1 MKNIRTDLMQSSA
14 TASRCVPQACAGM
27 DREARMGDPAAAGDN
42 GGTVDMRAARK
53 RCAMSGASAAIAA
66 GVAVT
71 LLCIAAATADDPAGR
86 VVALISQG
94 KHAEARSALDLLL
107 TRNPDAARL
116 RLMDGI
122 LRAREGN
129 TAEAIAVFER
139 LRNDRPDM
147 FEPLNN
153 LAVLYARQGRLE
165 AAREA
170 LADALERRPDA
181 AAYANLGDVYS
192 HLAKRAYARARELG
206 NAAVSG
212 PATALAQPGPP
223 PLAMPVEEPS
233 PRPAAAP
240 PSRSTG
246 TNEGPLALVA
256 GDPGDATSAPSG
268 KPAAPSA
275 SGRRCL
281 RADRFKDRAAATRSA
296 EWLQKH
302 GAELLEIR
310 HERRR
315 VEKNYRVYLP
325 AGANARQTA
334 ATVKELRGRG
344 LRDVAIVARGPMAGR
359 ISLGLYNSAD
369 NAKRRVGQLKKLGY
383 AAKSAANTAMLD
395 EYAVRARIG
404 GDRSAFDS
412 AWKARF
418 PENPVRHMDC
428 Q

>member
-1 MKNIRTDLMQSSA
+1 
-14 TASRCVPQACAGM
+14 
-27 DREARMGDPAAAGDN
+27 
-42 GGTVDMRAARK
+42 
-53 RCAMSGASAAIAA
+53 MSGASAAIAA

-71 LLCIAAATADDPAGR
+71 LFCMVAAAADNPAGR
-86 VVALISQG
+86 VVSLISQG
-94 KHAEARSALDLLL
+94 KHAEARRALDPLLR
-107 TRNPDAARL
+107 RNPNAVRL

-122 LRAREGN
+122 LHAREGN

-181 AAYANLGDVYS
+181 AAYANLGDIYS
-192 HLAKRAYARARELG
+192 HLAERAYARARELG
-206 NAAVSG
+206 KDAVSG
-212 PATALAQPGPP
+212 SGMAPGQPGSA
-223 PLAMPVEEPS
+223 PLPAPVEGPS

-240 PSRSTG
+240 PFRSTG
-246 TNEGPLALVA
+246 ANDGPLALVA
-256 GDPGDATSAPSG
+256 DDPEDPIGIPSA

-275 SGRRCL
+275 SSSRCL
-281 RADRFKDRAAATRSA
+281 HASRFKDRAAAARSA
-296 EWLQKH
+296 VWLQKH

-315 VEKNYRVYLP
+315 VEKNYRVFLP
-325 AGANARQTA
+325 AGPNARQTA
-334 ATVKELRGRG
+334 ATVKELRDRG
-344 LRDVAIVARGPMAGR
+344 LRDVAIIARGPMAGR
-359 ISLGLYNSAD
+359 ISLGLYKSAD
-369 NAKRRVGQLKKLGY
+369 NAKRRVARLKKLGY
-383 AAKSAANTAMLD
+383 PARSAANAAMLD

-404 GDRSAFDS
+404 GDRSAFDA
-412 AWKARF
+412 AWKAGF
-418 PENPVRHMDC
+418 PENPVRYMDC

>member
-1 MKNIRTDLMQSSA
+1 M
-14 TASRCVPQACAGM
+14 V
-27 DREARMGDPAAAGDN
+27 AAA
-42 GGTVDMRAARK
+42 
-53 RCAMSGASAAIAA
+53 
-66 GVAVT
+66 
-71 LLCIAAATADDPAGR
+71 ADDPAER
-86 VVALISQG
+86 VVLLISDG
-94 KHAEARSALDLLL
+94 KHAEARSALDPLL
-107 TRNPDAARL
+107 TRNPDAVRL

-122 LRAREGN
+122 LRAREGS

-139 LRNDRPDM
+139 LRSDRPDM

-170 LADALERRPDA
+170 LAGALERRPDA
-181 AAYANLGDVYS
+181 AAYANLGDVYTR
-192 HLAKRAYARARELG
+192 LAERAYARARELG
-206 NAAVSG
+206 DGSASGSGMISAPPAPAPSAA
-212 PATALAQPGPP
+212 
-223 PLAMPVEEPS
+223 PVDEPS
-233 PRPAAAP
+233 SRPVAAP
-240 PSRSTG
+240 PSRPAG
-246 TNEGPLALVA
+246 TDDGPVPLVA
-256 GDPGDATSAPSG
+256 GDPGDAIPDPSG

-275 SGRRCL
+275 ESSRCVH
-281 RADRFKDRAAATRSA
+281 AGRFKDGLSATRSA

-315 VEKNYRVYLP
+315 VEKNYRVFLP

-344 LRDVAIVARGPMAGR
+344 LSDVAVIARGPMAGR
-359 ISLGLYNSAD
+359 ISLGLYESAD
-369 NAKRRVGQLKKLGY
+369 NAKRRVAQLKKLGY
-383 AAKSAANTAMLD
+383 PAGSAANSAMLD

>member
-1 MKNIRTDLMQSSA
+1 MAD
-14 TASRCVPQACAGM
+14 
-27 DREARMGDPAAAGDN
+27 AAASGDN
-42 GGTVDMRAARK
+42 GGTVDMRAAR
-53 RCAMSGASAAIAA
+53 MSFALKAYAITGASASIAA

-71 LLCIAAATADDPAGR
+71 FFCAVAAAADDPAER
-86 VVALISQG
+86 VVSLISQG
-94 KHAEARSALDLLL
+94 KHAEARSALDPLL
-107 TRNPDAARL
+107 TRDPDAARL

-165 AAREA
+165 AARKT

-192 HLAKRAYARARELG
+192 RLAERAYARARGLG
-206 NAAVSG
+206 NARVSG
-212 PATALAQPGPP
+212 SGTISAPPASA
-223 PLAMPVEEPS
+223 PS
-233 PRPAAAP
+233 AAPADESSSRPAAAP
-240 PSRSTG
+240 PSRAAG
-246 TNEGPLALVA
+246 TDDGPVPLVA
-256 GDPGDATSAPSG
+256 GDPGEAKRDHSR
-268 KPAAPSA
+268 KPAAPSE
-275 SGRRCL
+275 SSSRCL
-281 RADRFKDRAAATRSA
+281 YAGGFKDGVAATRSA
-296 EWLQKH
+296 EWLQRH

-315 VEKNYRVYLP
+315 VEKNHRVFLP

-334 ATVKELRGRG
+334 ATVKELRGHG
-344 LRDVAIVARGPMAGR
+344 LSDVAVIASGPMAGR
-359 ISLGLYNSAD
+359 ISLGLYKSAD
-369 NAKRRVGQLKKLGY
+369 NAKRRVAQLRKLGY
-383 AAKSAANTAMLD
+383 AARSAANSAMLD
-395 EYAVRARIG
+395 EYTVRARIG

-418 PENPVRHMDC
+418 PENPARHMDC

>member
-1 MKNIRTDLMQSSA
+1 MSQSQSC
-14 TASRCVPQACAGM
+14 TAAWRGFPQP
-27 DREARMGDPAAAGDN
+27 RARMEREWGLDDPAASGGN
-42 GGTVDMRAARK
+42 GGTLDKRAARM
-53 RCAMSGASAAIAA
+53 RSALRACTTRGASASIAA

-71 LLCIAAATADDPAGR
+71 LLCTVAAAADDPAKR
-86 VVALISQG
+86 VVTLISEG
-94 KHAEARSALDLLL
+94 KHAEARSALDPLL

-122 LRAREGN
+122 LRAREGS

-139 LRNDRPDM
+139 LRSDRPDM

-170 LADALERRPDA
+170 LVGALERRPDA
-181 AAYANLGDVYS
+181 AGYANLGDVYS
-192 HLAKRAYARARELG
+192 RLAERAYGRSRELG
-206 NAAVSG
+206 KGSVSRPGMISAPPASAPSAA
-212 PATALAQPGPP
+212 
-223 PLAMPVEEPS
+223 PVDEPS
-233 PRPAAAP
+233 SRPAAAL
-240 PSRSTG
+240 PSRPTG
-246 TNEGPLALVA
+246 RDDGPVPLVA
-256 GDPGDATSAPSG
+256 GDPGDAIPDPSD
-268 KPAAPSA
+268 KPATPSA
-275 SGRRCL
+275 KSSRCVH
-281 RADRFKDRAAATRSA
+281 AGRFKDGLAATRSA

-315 VEKNYRVYLP
+315 VEKNYRVFLP

-344 LRDVAIVARGPMAGR
+344 LSDVAVIARGPMAGR
-359 ISLGLYNSAD
+359 ISLGLYKSAD
-369 NAKRRVGQLKKLGY
+369 NAKRRVAQLKKLGY
-383 AAKSAANTAMLD
+383 PAGSDANSAMLD

-428 Q
+428 P